1 MKFYN
6 NKLGV
11 SETNDKIAKKKQ
23 KIVLDALKYLFMS
36 QTQCVDDCRGKDCNC
51 IGDSC
56 ACQGPDCY
64 SCEGSNCQKYE
75 CDPSTPK
82 NECKCEGVKCKCKGK
97 NCGCTGNMCAC
108 QNRNNCKCTDPN
120 NGCMCTKG
128 IDCEGDIINKDPDAD
143 CTRLADQVKYLKCIK
158 PIINNCIQ
166 NLPNWPDCKNWP
178 GKCEKDTLR
187 WPGCKDTN
195 NNEEKEEKEDSD
207 DIIVDPEKIKK
218 YRLQDNE
225 VSLEQ
230 FEMREFKIEKD

>member
-1 MKFYN
+1 
-6 NKLGV
+6 
-11 SETNDKIAKKKQ
+11 
-23 KIVLDALKYLFMS
+23 
-36 QTQCVDDCRGKDCNC
+36 
-51 IGDSC
+51 
-56 ACQGPDCY
+56 
-64 SCEGSNCQKYE
+64 
-75 CDPSTPK
+75 
-82 NECKCEGVKCKCKGK
+82 
-97 NCGCTGNMCAC
+97 
-108 QNRNNCKCTDPN
+108 
-120 NGCMCTKG
+120 MCTKG

-218 YRLQDNE
+218 YRL
-225 VSLEQ
+225 
-230 FEMREFKIEKD
+230 